1 MKRRRIRNLVWLAL
15 AAGTTVGYV
24 RLLPKPLFDAPY
36 STVLYARGG
45 ELLGA
50 RVAKD
55 GQWRFPPG
63 AALSD
68 KYLRAVVEYEDRRF
82 YRHPGVSLPA
92 LVRAAEQNRRAGGVV
107 SGGSTLT
114 MQLVRLSRG
123 NPPRTVAEKIREAI
137 LAVRIEWSY
146 TKEEILALY
155 AAHAPFGGN
164 VVGVEAAAWRYFG
177 HSPEQLSWAEAATLA
192 VLPNSPA
199 LIHPGRGRGEL
210 LAKRNR
216 LLERMLAHW
225 VLDSTEFE
233 AALAEPLPDAPE
245 PLPRHAPH
253 LSDRLAEGRAWHTTV
268 DDALQVRVQ
277 QIVDG
282 YGERML
288 AANRIRNAAAVVV
301 DVESG
306 EVLAYV
312 GNISPGER
320 AAEARDGRS
329 VDVVAARRSTGSLLK
344 PILYGAM
351 LTEGQVLPNTLVFD
365 TPLQMAGFVP
375 SNYDKTFSGVVSA
388 RRAVERSLN
397 VPVVRMLAD
406 YNHHRFLGLLRS
418 MGLTTFDRS
427 ADDYG
432 STLILGG
439 AEGTLGEMTGLYAA
453 LARSLLRYDR
463 TGRYEAEDMRG
474 LRVDS
479 SATIQ
484 KAEGVCPLSPSAL
497 WFMFEAMS
505 GVNRPEE
512 EAAWQEFSSM
522 KRVAWKTGTSYGNRD
537 AWAIGVTPRYAVGVW
552 VGNADGE
559 GRAGMTGVG
568 YAAPILFDLFS
579 LLPGGGEGWFPEP
592 VGDMTEEAV
601 CRRSGHRASEWCVS
615 SGDAVDTVRIPL
627 RGVVSR
633 VCPYHRPVSVGGE
646 TRGWFVLPPAAE
658 YYYRQRATD
667 YVPPPVAAGGRPL
680 EVIYPQPG
688 AMLYLPKGERGSNG
702 FEKFVFRAA
711 HRSDSASV
719 HWHLDQVYLG
729 TTRSSSAGGHT
740 LAVSPSAGEHR
751 LTVVDD
757 AGYTQ
762 SLGFTVLRRK

>member
-1 MKRRRIRNLVWLAL
+1 MLA
-15 AAGTTVGYV
+15 T
-24 RLLPKPLFDAPY
+24 
-36 STVLYARGG
+36 
-45 ELLGA
+45 
-50 RVAKD
+50 
-55 GQWRFPPG
+55 
-63 AALSD
+63 
-68 KYLRAVVEYEDRRF
+68 
-82 YRHPGVSLPA
+82 
-92 LVRAAEQNRRAGGVV
+92 
-107 SGGSTLT
+107 
-114 MQLVRLSRG
+114 
-123 NPPRTVAEKIREAI
+123 
-137 LAVRIEWSY
+137 RIEWSY
-146 TKEEILALY
+146 SKEEILALY

-177 HSPEQLSWAEAATLA
+177 HAPDQLSWAEAAVLA

-216 LLERMLAHW
+216 LLGRLLAGR
-225 VLDSTEFE
+225 VLDTLEYE

-245 PLPRHAPH
+245 PLPRHAPQ
-253 LSDRLAEGRAWHTTV
+253 LADRLAAGRAWRTTV
-268 DDALQVRVQ
+268 DYTLQVRAQ
-277 QIVDG
+277 QILDG
-282 YGERML
+282 YGERLL
-288 AANRIRNAAAVVV
+288 AANRIRNAAAVVA

-306 EVLAYV
+306 EVLVYV
-312 GNISPGER
+312 GNLSPGER

-329 VDVVAARRSTGSLLK
+329 VDVVSARRSTGSLLK

-351 LTEGQVLPNTLVFD
+351 LTEGQILPNTLVFD
-365 TPLQMAGFVP
+365 TPLNVAGFVP
-375 SNYDKTFSGVVSA
+375 SNYDKTFGGVVSA

-397 VPVVRMLAD
+397 VPVVRMLTE
-406 YNHHRFLGLLRS
+406 YNHNRFLGLLRS

-453 LARSLLRYDR
+453 LARSLLRYGR

-479 SATIQ
+479 SATIR
-484 KAEGVCPLSPSAL
+484 KAEGGGPLSPSAL

-579 LLPGGGEGWFPEP
+579 LLPDGGEWFPEP
-592 VGDMTEEAV
+592 LGDMTEAAV
-601 CRRSGHRASEWCVS
+601 CRRSGHRVSEWCVS

-633 VCPYHRPVSVGGE
+633 VCPYHRPVTAGGE

-667 YVPPPVAAGGRPL
+667 YVPPPVAADMRPL

-688 AMLYLPKGERGSNG
+688 AMLYLPKGGGGAEG

-711 HRSDSASV
+711 HRSDSMSV
-719 HWHLDQVYLG
+719 HWHLDQLYLG
-729 TTRSSSAGGHT
+729 TTRASSAAGHT
-740 LAVSPSAGEHR
+740 FAVSPSAGEHR
-751 LTVVDD
+751 LTVVDE

-762 SLGFTVLRRK
+762 TVRFTVLRRE